1 MAKVILKPNKEFRV
15 GKFVCVG
22 QNYDKHIAEMSAER
36 TSDPVL
42 FLKPSTSVV
51 NEGSPIKLPPFSN
64 EVHHEIEL
72 ALLVSK
78 KAKSIKSD
86 DWKNYIAG
94 VGIALDLTMRDHQAV
109 AKTKG
114 LPWSVSKGF
123 DGACPIG
130 TFIPLNAVNNI
141 EELKILLYVNG
152 EIRQEGN
159 TNQMI
164 FSPEKLFEYI
174 SSIFTLEPGDIILTG
189 TPSGVGPLQSGDE
202 IKGIIENIG
211 EINFKV
217 SH

>member
-1 MAKVILKPNKEFRV
+1 MAKVILKPHTEFSV
-15 GKFVCVG
+15 GKIVCVG
-22 QNYDKHIAEMSAER
+22 RNYVEHISEMSAEKP
-36 TSDPVL
+36 SEPVL
-42 FLKPSTSVV
+42 FLKPSTSIL
-51 NEGSPIKLPPFSN
+51 NEGNPIILPAFSR

-94 VGIALDLTMRDHQAV
+94 VGIALDLTLRDHQAV
-109 AKTKG
+109 AKKKG

-130 TFIPLNAVNNI
+130 AFVPLHGVNNI
-141 EELKILLYVNG
+141 EELKIKLYVNG

-164 FSPEKLFEYI
+164 FSLGDLFEYI

-189 TPSGVGPLQSGDE
+189 TPSGVGPLKKGDK
-202 IKGIIENIG
+202 IRGKIDNIG
-211 EINFKV
+211 EIKFKV
-217 SH
+217 E